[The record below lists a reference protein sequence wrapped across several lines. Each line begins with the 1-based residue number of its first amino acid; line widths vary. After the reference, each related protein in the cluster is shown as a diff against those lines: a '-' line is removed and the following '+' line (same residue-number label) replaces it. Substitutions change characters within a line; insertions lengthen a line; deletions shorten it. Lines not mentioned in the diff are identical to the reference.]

1 MAGTSPLEEP
11 PGYYANMNFSLGPS
25 DVLPQNHKT
34 EDQDG
39 STRDVASSATYQE
52 PRRMEPAYYVYTE
65 DWFVTLCFY
74 ANLVKN
80 IEYSRVKNVTLFN
93 GNG

>member
-11 PGYYANMNFSLGPS
+11 PGYYADMNFSLGPS

-52 PRRMEPAYYVYTE
+52 PRRMEPAYFCIHRRLICYT
-65 DWFVTLCFY
+65 LFY
-74 ANLVKN
+74 ANLVEK
-80 IEYSRVKNVTLFN
+80 YRVFKCN
-93 GNG
+93 